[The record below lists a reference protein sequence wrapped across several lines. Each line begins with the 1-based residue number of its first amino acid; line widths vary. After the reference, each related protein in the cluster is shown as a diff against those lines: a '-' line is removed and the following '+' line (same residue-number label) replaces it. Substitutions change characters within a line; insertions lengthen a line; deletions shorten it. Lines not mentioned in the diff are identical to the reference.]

1 MIFLFLPMSIN
12 AQKLSNHQW
21 KNRLVL
27 VLTNDTTDA
36 NYQNQ
41 LKIFQTEKE
50 GMKERKLLVYHI
62 TPTQYCIENDNK
74 EWHNSSKLYT
84 NYKQTNAS
92 FEVILIGLD
101 GRIKLTQ
108 NEVLTTDKLFAI
120 IDAMP
125 MRRAELRRK
134 KRQY

>member
-1 MIFLFLPMSIN
+1 MLNLN
-12 AQKLSNHQW
+12 VQKLSTHQW

-27 VLTNDTTDA
+27 VLTNDATDM

-41 LKIFQTEKE
+41 LKIFQAEAE
-50 GMKERKLLVYHI
+50 AIKERKLLIYHI
-62 TPTQYCIENDNK
+62 TPTRYCTENDNK
-74 EWHNSSKLYT
+74 KWHNSSKLYT
-84 NYKQTNAS
+84 NYKQTNAP

-108 NEVLTTDKLFAI
+108 NEILQTDKLFAI
-120 IDAMP
+120 IDGMP

-134 KRQY
+134 KS

>member
-1 MIFLFLPMSIN
+1 MSNIN
-12 AQKLSNHQW
+12 AQKLSKHQW
-21 KNRLVL
+21 KNRLIL
-27 VLTNDTTDA
+27 VLTNDITNT

-41 LKIFQTEKE
+41 LKAFQTEKE

-74 EWHNSSKLYT
+74 EWHNSSKLHK
-84 NYKQTNAS
+84 NYKQTNAP

-101 GRIKLTQ
+101 GQIKLTQ
-108 NEVLTTDKLFAI
+108 NEILHTDKLFAI
-120 IDAMP
+120 IDGMP

-134 KRQY
+134 KT

>member
-1 MIFLFLPMSIN
+1 MSNLN
-12 AQKLSNHQW
+12 AQDLSKHQW

-27 VLTNDTTDA
+27 ILTNDTTNT
-36 NYQNQ
+36 NYKNQ
-41 LKIFQTEKE
+41 LKAFEAETE

-62 TPTQYCIENDNK
+62 TPTQYCTENENK
-74 EWHNSSKLYT
+74 KWHNSSKLYT
-84 NYKQTNAS
+84 NYKQTNAP

-120 IDAMP
+120 IDGMP

-134 KRQY
+134 KS

>member
-1 MIFLFLPMSIN
+1 MSNLN
-12 AQKLSNHQW
+12 AQDLSKHQW

-27 VLTNDTTDA
+27 ILTNDTTNT
-36 NYQNQ
+36 NYENQ
-41 LKIFQTEKE
+41 LKAFEAETE

-62 TPTQYCIENDNK
+62 TPTQYCTENENK
-74 EWHNSSKLYT
+74 KWHNSSKLYT
-84 NYKQTNAS
+84 NYKQTNAP

-120 IDAMP
+120 IDGMP

-134 KRQY
+134 KS